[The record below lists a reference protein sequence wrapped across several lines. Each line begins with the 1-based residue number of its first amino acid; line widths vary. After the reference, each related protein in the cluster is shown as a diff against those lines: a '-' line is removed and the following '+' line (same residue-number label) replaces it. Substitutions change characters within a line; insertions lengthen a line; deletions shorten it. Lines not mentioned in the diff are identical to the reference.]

1 MKNKLFLTATSLML
15 ATSIFFSNLV
25 AYAET
30 TPTFETI
37 NDGIYELRLT
47 DEDARYKGFINVAG
61 INIDITPGI
70 DVETF
75 EDSMDKLN
83 KEIEAP
89 SKTTGASSTQV
100 YFDETNKRDQ
110 SEHTLKVDVDF
121 AGRVLGYPL
130 NVMFVMDQSGSLNM
144 YSTKAIGTA
153 DITYTSPDMNPK
165 HYYKTTIRLTFV
177 DGESSTYD
185 YYFSPQHSGI
195 TNAWNTTQN
204 AIKEYHN
211 QLVGQVFEGKEI
223 QNVTVTAIN
232 SRNEIYSLG
241 TTKKFE
247 PLHCIFD
254 STEPAKMI
262 DGENEYDFTIVAAPS
277 MPTGVDFYSPEA
289 FDATKFPNSAGEYDD
304 FDSEVYI
311 NNLLNEDKSYDRMM
325 LSKILFKELS
335 NIAVNGN
342 SEDGT
347 SVDDNKIGYARFARV
362 VYGHQGLTAD
372 NFEDDSLGTG
382 TVNHVGDAFTST
394 TGYYQTM
401 YEVGF
406 DKAKEILTEDDTTV
420 GRKAKN
426 LVIFV
431 SDGVPSG
438 TDYGKPDSHLIFREK
453 EIDGFVEETDSI
465 IYFAG
470 IDLPEVAYDNWSKAI
485 ATIDSEADSVSG
497 PTDDQYLRANGTTL
511 EELIDVR
518 DNIERIIT
526 AASYLEADIDPLF
539 ELRVDEEH
547 PIQLD
552 FATTEGTGVSSEI
565 SEKKTIEITDFT
577 DFKQVENT
585 EDGDLLYEAELKYT
599 EENGS
604 STPIGVIQY
613 NGTDKTITWKI
624 EEREVVNARMS
635 FYEKLD
641 ETQVKWDEI
650 SNGKTQTAD
659 VLASSSA
666 NFVDE
671 NGFNKTLSMG
681 KQGMVKIEN
690 NNQLRIENVS
700 NPASAT
706 QVPTGSTINYTI
718 TVTNEQITAKA
729 AEAENLLVV
738 QEIPVNTTYLSNTN
752 ATITNG
758 TTTREFDISS
768 AYDKVK
774 NEIRFEVP
782 ELNSGEKLTF
792 DYQAKVTSEWEKTIV
807 SVSQLG
813 IVDRAN
819 TLDEQGD
826 PLLYAMDLVHVTP
839 NVPTEGDGNGE
850 DPNVDPNPETDP
862 ETDPE
867 EEGATE
873 VPPSVDQ
880 GNPHDNLEDGEPLPK
895 TGYLNMLK
903 EASGSAVVIVAIM
916 SLLTLMIVYL
926 ILNKKYKK

>member
-1 MKNKLFLTATSLML
+1 MKNKLFSATTSLAL
-15 ATSIFFSNLV
+15 ITSIFFSNLV

-37 NDGIYELRLT
+37 SDGIYELRLT

-61 INIDITPGI
+61 INIDITPGL

-75 EDSMDKLN
+75 EDSMYKLN
-83 KEIEAP
+83 EKIKAP

-100 YFDETNKRDQ
+100 YFDSTNKNDQ

-121 AGRVLGYPL
+121 AGRVIGQPL

-144 YSTKAIGTA
+144 YGRIA
-153 DITYTSPDMNPK
+153 DNKKYNSPDMNPK
-165 HYYKTTIRLTFV
+165 HYYKINIALTFEG
-177 DGESSTYD
+177 DSTEYAYS
-185 YYFSPQHSGI
+185 YYHSPQHSGI
-195 TNAWNTTQN
+195 TGTWVTTTSDKYIDN
-204 AIKEYHN
+204 YLTNDDEDK
-211 QLVGQVFEGKEI
+211 LVGQSFDGKVI
-223 QNVTVTAIN
+223 SSVSVGTVTSEA
-232 SRNEIYSLG
+232 EVYSLG
-241 TTKKFE
+241 TEKKFN
-247 PLHCIFD
+247 PINCIFE
-254 STEPAKMI
+254 STDETVI
-262 DGENEYDFTIVAAPS
+262 VDGEHTHSFKKVSEPDNLEKYMYF
-277 MPTGVDFYSPEA
+277 SPEK
-289 FDATKFPNSAGEYDD
+289 FDSKSEFTEGSYDD

-311 NNLLNEDKSYDRMM
+311 SHLIKEDKAYDRMM
-325 LSKILFKELS
+325 VSKIMFKELS

-342 SEDGT
+342 SDDG
-347 SVDDNKIGYARFARV
+347 SSIDDNKIGFVRFAEN
-362 VYGHQGLTAD
+362 VYGYQKVSGH
-372 NFEDDSLGTG
+372 NFKDVSVKTEVEGKEESVGYHFTDTVGYTG
-382 TVNHVGDAFTST
+382 TNYVTGFYKAEDLLTRDET
-394 TGYYQTM
+394 TP
-401 YEVGF
+401 
-406 DKAKEILTEDDTTV
+406 
-420 GRKAKN
+420 GREAKN

-431 SDGVPSG
+431 SDGEPSG
-438 TDYGKPDSHLIFREK
+438 VTHDEFRDDYIND
-453 EIDGFVEETDSI
+453 FVKETDSI

-470 IDLPEVAYDNWSKAI
+470 IDLPQVDYDNWSKAI
-485 ATIDSEADSVSG
+485 ATIDSEAGTV

-792 DYQAKVTSEWEKTIV
+792 DYQAKVTGEWEKTIV

-819 TLDEQGD
+819 TLDEKGD

-850 DPNVDPNPETDP
+850 DPNPETDP
-862 ETDPE
+862 EPDPE
-867 EEGATE
+867 EEDTTE
-873 VPPSVDQ
+873 VPPSVDS

-903 EASGSAVVIVAIM
+903 EASGSAVVIVAII

-926 ILNKKYKK
+926 VLNRKYKK